1 MKELEDVTELVRKL
15 FISILALKENY
26 GSLYYI
32 DFLRGSNAAHLR
44 SDHKLLPAYGI
55 GSDVRKSK
63 WKKLIHDLLK
73 QDYLVKTK
81 GMFPLIRL
89 SKKGHDFLAS
99 SEKIFVAK
107 IPELN
112 HEKFSEFEY
121 EYQLYIQLSQLQV
134 SIARELRLASYL
146 ILPENTLFLLA
157 AFLPHTKEEL
167 RTIKGFGGLRIEKY
181 GQRFLDV
188 IITYCQA
195 NELTSR
201 VPSKS
206 RSVTY
211 RVSQTQDQTFKLFSE
226 GYTVAQIAEQR
237 KLMPSTIESHLAFFV
252 SIGRL
257 QLEQLM
263 DSRKIAQIRDTVQRV
278 GKESLSAVRENLGD
292 HFSYAEIRY
301 VIAQMDFESKEAWT
315 DSYYKIEFDAPLL
328 ACD

>member
-1 MKELEDVTELVRKL
+1 MKELEDVTALARKL
-15 FISILALKENY
+15 FVSIIDLKENY

-32 DFLRGSNAAHLR
+32 DFLKGSDAAHVRPDHR
-44 SDHKLLPAYGI
+44 SLPSHGM

-81 GMFPLIRL
+81 GMFPLIKL
-89 SKKGHDFLAS
+89 SQKGHDFLAG

-107 IPELN
+107 IPELEN
-112 HEKFSEFEY
+112 EKFSEFEY
-121 EYQLYIQLSQLQV
+121 EYQLFIQLSELQV
-134 SIARELRLASYL
+134 KIARELRLASYL
-146 ILPENTLFLLA
+146 VLPENTLFLLA

-188 IITYCQA
+188 IINYCQA

-201 VPSKS
+201 VPSKNA
-206 RSVTY
+206 VKY
-211 RVSQTQDQTFKLFSE
+211 HVSQTQEQTFKLFSE
-226 GYTVAQIAEQR
+226 GKTAIEIAELR

-263 DSRKIAQIRDTVQRV
+263 DSRKIAEIRDTVQRV
-278 GKESLSAVRENLGD
+278 GKESLSAVRENLGE
-292 HFSYAEIRY
+292 HYSYAEIRY
-301 VIAQMDFESKEAWT
+301 VIAHMDFESKEAWA
-315 DSYYKIEFDAPLL
+315 DSYYKIELDAPLL